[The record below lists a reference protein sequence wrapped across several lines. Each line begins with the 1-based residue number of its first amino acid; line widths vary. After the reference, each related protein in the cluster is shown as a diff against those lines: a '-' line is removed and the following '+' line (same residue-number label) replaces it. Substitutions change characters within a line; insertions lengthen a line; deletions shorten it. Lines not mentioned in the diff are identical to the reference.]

1 MQMHFIFCRFVPRY
15 FEKDISKGYAD
26 LTAEGRA
33 AVEEE
38 LHEDTSLCIEGS
50 EGAKLAS

>member
-1 MQMHFIFCRFVPRY
+1 MQMRFIFCRFVPRY
-15 FEKDISKGYAD
+15 FEKDMTKGYSV
-26 LTAEGRA
+26 LTALGQA

-38 LHEDTSLCIEGS
+38 LHEDTSPRIEGS

>member
-1 MQMHFIFCRFVPRY
+1 MRFSFCRFVPRY
-15 FEKDISKGYAD
+15 FEKDISKGYAV
-26 LTAEGRA
+26 LTAEGQA

-38 LHEDTSLCIEGS
+38 LQEDTSFRIEGS